1 MLRKIIFLA
10 LVASTAAFAD
20 KPATTSEAVHSKTD
34 SDKTTHSAGTVVDL
48 ITAETQKVITGHEE
62 VLKKVAEDRV
72 DSLDE
77 KSDVVSNYEAGTP
90 VSQGNLYYYYYP
102 VAAYPVNGPGSHPG
116 SASDKVSSSSSSTSD
131 LLESPLLF
139 ILVPL
144 LLLLLAVPLVA
155 LFVNSGTAVTGRSFE
170 GRNSDLD
177 EKFGSFAELQTA
189 IDYQLT
195 KYMTALDSENCMDR
209 IVCELGVKASNIPN
223 KNLFYSVVEWLAP
236 EHGLL
241 GYGRMTILKQAA
253 SGKYT
258 MESCKKYT
266 CNPPAS
272 ITTK

>member
-1 MLRKIIFLA
+1 MLRNVILLA
-10 LVASTAAFAD
+10 LVASTALAD
-20 KPATTSEAVHSKTD
+20 KPAASSATSKVKSVAEKVSK
-34 SDKTTHSAGTVVDL
+34 KTAGEVVDL
-48 ITAETQKVITGHEE
+48 NTSETQKILSKHED
-62 VLKKVAEDRV
+62 VLKNVADKRV
-72 DSLDE
+72 DTLDE
-77 KSDVVSNYEAGTP
+77 KSDVVQNYEAGAP

-102 VAAYPVNGPGSHPG
+102 VAAYPVNGGPG
-116 SASDKVSSSSSSTSD
+116 ASDKVGASSSSTSD

-144 LLLLLAVPLVA
+144 LLLLLAAPLVA
-155 LFVNSGTAVTGRSFE
+155 LFINSNNSGRSF
-170 GRNSDLD
+170 GGARNSDLD
-177 EKFGSFAELQTA
+177 EKFGSFAELQGA
-189 IDYQLT
+189 IDYQLA

-209 IVCELGVKASNIPN
+209 IVCELGVKASNIPH

-258 MESCKKYT
+258 MESCKKYM

-272 ITTK
+272 IQAK

>member
-10 LVASTAAFAD
+10 LVASTAAYAD
-20 KPATTSEAVHSKTD
+20 KPATSDILKKASTTSVETEETAGTILDLNTSES
-34 SDKTTHSAGTVVDL
+34 
-48 ITAETQKVITGHEE
+48 QKVLTTLKSNEE

-72 DSLDE
+72 DTLDE
-77 KSDVVSNYEAGTP
+77 KSDVVTNYEAGTP

-102 VAAYPVNGPGSHPG
+102 VAAYPVN
-116 SASDKVSSSSSSTSD
+116 AQATDKVSATSGTSD
-131 LLESPLLF
+131 LLSSPLLF

-144 LLLLLAVPLVA
+144 LLLLVAVPVIA
-155 LFVNSGTAVTGRSFE
+155 LLSNTSTGRSFS

-189 IDYQLT
+189 IDYQLA
-195 KYMTALDSENCMDR
+195 KYMTALDSEDCMDR
-209 IVCELGVKASNIPN
+209 IVCELGVKASNIPH
-223 KNLFYSVVEWLAP
+223 KNMFYSVVEWLAP

-258 MESCKKYT
+258 MESCKKYM

-272 ITTK
+272 IQAQ

>member
-1 MLRKIIFLA
+1 MLRNVILLA
-10 LVASTAAFAD
+10 LVASTAFAD
-20 KPATTSEAVHSKTD
+20 KPASPTASKVKSVKAEKASKT
-34 SDKTTHSAGTVVDL
+34 KTAGEVVDL
-48 ITAETQKVITGHEE
+48 NTSESQQILSKHED

-72 DSLDE
+72 DTLDE
-77 KSDVVSNYEAGTP
+77 KSDVVQNYEAGAP

-102 VAAYPVNGPGSHPG
+102 VAAYPVNGGPG
-116 SASDKVSSSSSSTSD
+116 ASDKVSSGAASSPSD

-144 LLLLLAVPLVA
+144 LLLLLAAPLVA
-155 LFVNSGTAVTGRSFE
+155 LFINSSSTSGRSF
-170 GRNSDLD
+170 GGARNSDLD
-177 EKFGSFAELQTA
+177 EKFGSFAELQGA
-189 IDYQLT
+189 IDYQLA

-209 IVCELGVKASNIPN
+209 IVCELGVKASNIPH

-258 MESCKKYT
+258 MESCKKYM

-272 ITTK
+272 IQAK

>member
-10 LVASTAAFAD
+10 LVASTAAYAD
-20 KPATTSEAVHSKTD
+20 KPASSEILKKASTTSVETEE
-34 SDKTTHSAGTVVDL
+34 TAGTILDL
-48 ITAETQKVITGHEE
+48 NTSESQKVLSTLKSNEE

-72 DSLDE
+72 DTLDE
-77 KSDVVSNYEAGTP
+77 KSDVVTNYEAGTP

-102 VAAYPVNGPGSHPG
+102 VAAYPVNSH
-116 SASDKVSSSSSSTSD
+116 ATDKVSAPSGTSD
-131 LLESPLLF
+131 LLSSPLLF

-144 LLLLLAVPLVA
+144 LLLLVAVPVIA
-155 LFVNSGTAVTGRSFE
+155 LLSNTSTGRSFS

-177 EKFGSFAELQTA
+177 EKFGSFSELQTA
-189 IDYQLT
+189 IDYQLA

-209 IVCELGVKASNIPN
+209 IVCELGVKASNIPH
-223 KNLFYSVVEWLAP
+223 KNMFYSVVEWLAP

-258 MESCKKYT
+258 MESCKKYM

-272 ITTK
+272 IQAQ

>member
-10 LVASTAAFAD
+10 LVASTAFAD
-20 KPATTSEAVHSKTD
+20 KPATTSEAVKSKIAT
-34 SDKTTHSAGTVVDL
+34 DKTTHKAGTVVDL
-48 ITAETQKVITGHEE
+48 NTSETQKIITGQEE
-62 VLKKVAEDRV
+62 LLKKVAEDRV

-77 KSDVVSNYEAGTP
+77 KSDVVTNYEAGTP

-102 VAAYPVNGPGSHPG
+102 VAAYPVNGPHQG
-116 SASDKVSSSSSSTSD
+116 SASDKVSSSSTSD

-144 LLLLLAVPLVA
+144 VLLLVGGAVLAF
-155 LFVNSGTAVTGRSFE
+155 FVTGTTTTTGRSFYGST

-209 IVCELGVKASNIPN
+209 IVCELGVKASNIPH

-272 ITTK
+272 IQAK

>member
-1 MLRKIIFLA
+1 MLRNVILLA
-10 LVASTAAFAD
+10 LVASTAFAD
-20 KPATTSEAVHSKTD
+20 KPASSATSKIKSEKSEKVSKTTSTKTAGEVLDLNTSESQQILSK
-34 SDKTTHSAGTVVDL
+34 
-48 ITAETQKVITGHEE
+48 HED

-72 DSLDE
+72 DTLDE
-77 KSDVVSNYEAGTP
+77 KSDVVQNYEAGAP

-102 VAAYPVNGPGSHPG
+102 VAAYPVNGGPG
-116 SASDKVSSSSSSTSD
+116 ASDKVSSGASSTSD

-144 LLLLLAVPLVA
+144 LLLLLAAPLVA
-155 LFVNSGTAVTGRSFE
+155 LFINSSSSGRSF
-170 GRNSDLD
+170 GGARNSDLD
-177 EKFGSFAELQTA
+177 EKFGSFAELQGA
-189 IDYQLT
+189 IDYQLA

-209 IVCELGVKASNIPN
+209 IVCELGVKASNIPH

-258 MESCKKYT
+258 MESCKKYM

-272 ITTK
+272 IQAK

>member
-10 LVASTAAFAD
+10 LVASTAFAD
-20 KPATTSEAVHSKTD
+20 KPSTTSEVISKTL
-34 SDKTTHSAGTVVDL
+34 SDKTTHKAGTVVDL
-48 ITAETQKVITGHEE
+48 DTSETQKIISGQEE
-62 VLKKVAEDRV
+62 LLKKVAEDRV

-77 KSDVVSNYEAGTP
+77 KSDVVANYETGTP

-102 VAAYPVNGPGSHPG
+102 VAAYPVEGPHHS
-116 SASDKVSSSSSSTSD
+116 SASDKVSAASSAGG
-131 LLESPLLF
+131 LLDGPVLY

-144 LLLLLAVPLVA
+144 VLLLVVGAVVG
-155 LFVNSGTAVTGRSFE
+155 LFVTSGTTTTGRSFDGST

-177 EKFGSFAELQTA
+177 EKFGSFAELQNA
-189 IDYQLT
+189 IDSQLS
-195 KYMTALDSENCMDR
+195 KYMHALDSENCMDR
-209 IVCELGVKASNIPN
+209 IVCELGTKASNIPH

-258 MESCKKYT
+258 MESCKKFA

-272 ITTK
+272 IQE

>member
-1 MLRKIIFLA
+1 MMRKIIFLA
-10 LVASTAAFAD
+10 LVASTAAYAD
-20 KPATTSEAVHSKTD
+20 KPATSDILKKASTTSVETEETAGTILDLNTSES
-34 SDKTTHSAGTVVDL
+34 
-48 ITAETQKVITGHEE
+48 QKVLTTLKSNEE

-72 DSLDE
+72 DTLDE
-77 KSDVVSNYEAGTP
+77 KSDVVTNYEAGTP

-102 VAAYPVNGPGSHPG
+102 VAAYPVN
-116 SASDKVSSSSSSTSD
+116 AQATDKVSATSGTSD
-131 LLESPLLF
+131 LLSSPLLF

-144 LLLLLAVPLVA
+144 LLLLVAVPVIA
-155 LFVNSGTAVTGRSFE
+155 LLSNTSTGRSFS

-189 IDYQLT
+189 IDYQLA
-195 KYMTALDSENCMDR
+195 KYMTALDSEDCMDR
-209 IVCELGVKASNIPN
+209 IVCELGVKASNIPH
-223 KNLFYSVVEWLAP
+223 KNMFYSVVEWLAP

-258 MESCKKYT
+258 MESCKKYM

-272 ITTK
+272 IQAQ

>member
-1 MLRKIIFLA
+1 MLKKIIFLA
-10 LVASTAAFAD
+10 IVASTAFAD
-20 KPATTSEAVHSKTD
+20 KPEAVKSKIAT
-34 SDKTTHSAGTVVDL
+34 DKTTHKGTVVDL
-48 ITAETQKVITGHEE
+48 STSETQKIITGQEE
-62 VLKKVAEDRV
+62 LLKKVAEDRV
-72 DSLDE
+72 DALDE
-77 KSDVVSNYEAGTP
+77 KSDVVTNYEAGTP

-102 VAAYPVNGPGSHPG
+102 VAAYPVNGPHHG
-116 SASDKVSSSSSSTSD
+116 SASDKVSSGSSTSD

-144 LLLLLAVPLVA
+144 VLLLVGGAVLAF
-155 LFVNSGTAVTGRSFE
+155 FVTGTTTTNGRSFDGST

-209 IVCELGVKASNIPN
+209 IVCELGVKASNIPH

-258 MESCKKYT
+258 MESCKKYM

-272 ITTK
+272 IQAK